1 MQEKH
6 RFFIRKTKKRRGY
19 FATTPVVIVVVVVK
33 SLYRNIGVDVLA
45 ACERIEAQVGKS
57 N

>member
-6 RFFIRKTKKRRGY
+6 RFFIKKQKKRRCY
-19 FATTPVVIVVVVVK
+19 FATTPVVIVVIVVK
-33 SLYRNIGVDVLA
+33 SLYRNIGIDVLA

>member
-6 RFFIRKTKKRRGY
+6 RFFIKKTKKRRGY
-19 FATTPVVIVVVVVK
+19 FATTPVVIVVVVVE
-33 SLYRNIGVDVLA
+33 SVYRNVGVDVLA